1 MVPLTFLRKK
11 ATRSVPLL
19 LAALI
24 FAGCGTQAPD
34 QSTAH
39 LQGSAQADS
48 GFYLQQMSQSSN
60 DTRINWQLLAIR
72 ALLKEG
78 KTQQAAELFN
88 QLPNDLNDTQRRE
101 QSLLSAELKVALK
114 DYAAAKKV
122 LGDIDVSALDKNQ
135 QARFWQTGI
144 TAEQGRPS
152 LTLLRALIAQEPLLG
167 GADKQKNIDAT
178 WQALASMTQEQAQAL
193 VINADENVLQG
204 WLDLQQMW
212 FNNRSDPKMLKAGIT
227 DWQTRYPQ
235 NPGAKMLPTQLV
247 NVQNFKPAS
256 TSKIALLLP
265 LNGQA
270 AVFGRTIQQGFEAAK
285 NGTTP
290 VTGSAVPAQ
299 AAQAANVSDVVSP
312 SAAETSDL
320 TTAQTPAQGTMQ
332 NPVTAPTT
340 PPAATPEPATP
351 DQAPA
356 ETQAAPTTAPAT
368 AEQPQAQTSQ
378 PTTQPTAQPAA
389 QPQAVAT
396 ASANPGAELKIYDTS
411 SQPLDQVLAQVQ
423 QDGASIV
430 VGPLLKNNVEELMKS
445 NTTLNVLALNQP
457 EQVQNRANICYFA
470 LSPEDE
476 ARDAARH
483 IHEQGKQAPLLLI
496 PRSTLGDRV
505 ANAFADEW
513 QKLGGGVVL
522 QQKFGSVSELR
533 AGVNGGAGIA
543 LNGSPVTASLP
554 QQQGV
559 TIGGL
564 TIPAPP
570 TDAQISGSGKVDA
583 AYIVA
588 TPQEIAFIKPMIAMR
603 NGSQSGATLYASS
616 RSAQGTAGPDF
627 RLEMDGLQ
635 YSEIPMLAGSNPAL
649 MQQALGA
656 VRNDYSLARLYAM
669 GVDAWALANHFTQM
683 RQVPGFELNG
693 NTGDLTATQDCVI
706 NRKLSWLKY
715 QQGQIVPAS

>member
-1 MVPLTFLRKK
+1 MVPLTLLRTK
-11 ATRSVPLL
+11 AARSVPLL

-34 QSTAH
+34 QTAAH
-39 LQGSAQADS
+39 MQGSAQADS

-78 KTQQAAELFN
+78 KTQQAAELFD
-88 QLPNDLNDTQRRE
+88 QLPQDLNDTQRRE
-101 QSLLSAELKVALK
+101 QGLLSAELKVALK
-114 DYAAAKKV
+114 DYESAKKI
-122 LGDIDVSALDKNQ
+122 LGNIDVSALDKNQ
-135 QARFWQTGI
+135 QARFWQAGI

-152 LTLLRALIAQEPLLG
+152 LTLLRALIAQEPLLA

-178 WQALASMTQEQAQAL
+178 WQALASMTQEQARAL

-212 FNNRSDPKMLKAGIT
+212 LTNRSDPKMLKAGIT

-285 NGTTP
+285 NGIMP
-290 VTGSAVPAQ
+290 VSGSAVPEQ
-299 AAQAANVSDVVSP
+299 AAQAANVNDVVSP

-340 PPAATPEPATP
+340 PATTP
-351 DQAPA
+351 PAPA
-356 ETQAAPTTAPAT
+356 ETPAPAT
-368 AEQPQAQTSQ
+368 AEQPQPQTAPAEQQ
-378 PTTQPTAQPAA
+378 PVA
-389 QPQAVAT
+389 QPQTVAT
-396 ASANPGAELKIYDTS
+396 TSAAPGAELKIYDTS

-423 QDGASIV
+423 KDGASIV

-457 EQVQNRANICYFA
+457 ENVQNRANICYFA

-505 ANAFADEW
+505 ANAFAQEW
-513 QKLGGGVVL
+513 QTLGGGVVL
-522 QQKFGSVSELR
+522 QQKFGSASELR

-543 LNGSPVTASLP
+543 LNGSPVSASLP

-570 TDAQISGSGKVDA
+570 TDAQISGGGKVDA

-588 TPQEIAFIKPMIAMR
+588 TPEEIAFIKPMIAMR

-635 YSEIPMLAGSNPAL
+635 YSEIPMLAGSNPSL